1 MATYIPKGKQS
12 VTNTPPYLE
21 MESNSKP
28 LAVLLESQSEADNLY
43 LLGRA
48 PGDEWEVEAVFEW
61 QLLDFDQLYLSLT
74 FH

>member
-1 MATYIPKGKQS
+1 MFLSKEVFS
-12 VTNTPPYLE
+12 LE

-48 PGDEWEVEAVFEW
+48 PGDE
-61 QLLDFDQLYLSLT
+61 
-74 FH
+74 